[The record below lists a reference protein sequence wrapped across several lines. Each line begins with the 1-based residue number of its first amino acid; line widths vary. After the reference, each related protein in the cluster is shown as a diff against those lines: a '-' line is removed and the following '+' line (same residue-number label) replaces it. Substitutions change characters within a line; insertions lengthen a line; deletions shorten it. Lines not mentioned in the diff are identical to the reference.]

1 MLKEEGR
8 RKKENILDTQLLEEV
23 AYLAN
28 IAHLKSENSSR
39 AAAQL
44 ERSALWQLRPIS
56 LNAASFPN
64 QQLNLYH

>member
-8 RKKENILDTQLLEEV
+8 RKKENILDSQLFEEV
-23 AYLAN
+23 RYLAN
-28 IAHLKSENSSR
+28 IANLKSENSSR

-44 ERSALWQLRPIS
+44 EGWAQPQWSPIS
-56 LNAASFPN
+56 QNPASFPN